1 MNWLRHRDSTVLDRV
16 RNPAYT
22 GDNRCLPC
30 TGVNAVFAVA
40 LAGVVAWVGSP
51 LLGAV
56 ALAASAAAIGLRG
69 YLIPGTPTLTQRY
82 LPSRAMAYFEH
93 GPEQTAVDSHPES
106 VDVTDGDRDNVLV
119 ENGVLVPCDGGADF
133 CLTDAVRR
141 AWTDA
146 IDAIDAD
153 VDTALSESALV
164 DAEPSEFVVDESA
177 GDFAVSV
184 DGAHAGRWPSREA
197 FLADAAGA
205 VALAD
210 ELPGWHGLSSRTR
223 GIALG
228 ELRLFLD
235 RCPTCGG
242 EPDFQHRTEETCCR
256 TRTVTTMRCADC
268 DASFVEVVGA

>member
-1 MNWLRHRDSTVLDRV
+1 MHWLRHRGSTVLDRV

-40 LAGVVAWVGSP
+40 LAGVVAWAGSP

-56 ALAASAAAIGLRG
+56 SLAASAAVIGLRG

-93 GPEQTAVDSHPES
+93 GSAQTALDSHPEPA
-106 VDVTDGDRDNVLV
+106 DVSDRDRDNVLV
-119 ENGVLVPCDGGADF
+119 EHGVLVPCDGGADF

-146 IDAIDAD
+146 LDAIGAD
-153 VDTALSESALV
+153 VDAALSESALV
-164 DAEPSEFVVDESA
+164 DAESSEFVVDESA

-205 VALAD
+205 VALAS

-242 EPDFQHRTEETCCR
+242 DPDFQRRTEATCCR

>member
-1 MNWLRHRDSTVLDRV
+1 
-16 RNPAYT
+16 
-22 GDNRCLPC
+22 
-30 TGVNAVFAVA
+30 
-40 LAGVVAWVGSP
+40 
-51 LLGAV
+51 
-56 ALAASAAAIGLRG
+56 
-69 YLIPGTPTLTQRY
+69 
-82 LPSRAMAYFEH
+82 MAYFEH
-93 GPEQTAVDSHPES
+93 GPEQAAVDSHPES
-106 VDVTDGDRDNVLV
+106 ADVTDGDRDNVLV

-146 IDAIDAD
+146 LDAIDAD

-164 DAEPSEFVVDESA
+164 DAESSEFAVDESA

-197 FLADAAGA
+197 FLADAAGS

-223 GIALG
+223 GISLG